1 MSKLHCVPPAPEV
14 MAQIYA
20 DYIRIAQGHGIT
32 FAEYLVSIGYTNPAE
47 NADGMDDA
55 AIMRTGVHGLELIS
69 IPSKP
74 IQGQLRIKVLLIDF
88 PDRPG
93 ALPVSHYQQL
103 LFSKDTHPTGSMRD
117 YYREVSLGKVDI
129 NGSVHGW
136 LRMPNEYG
144 YYTNGQSGTEG
155 NAYPRNAQRMAEDA
169 VRAAQQAGVTFE
181 NSLDVL
187 NDGTIAAL
195 FMIHAGLGAE
205 TLNPSIRG
213 SHIWSHKWI
222 MRQPIEVAPN
232 LFASTYLTVPNDC
245 KVGVCAHELG
255 HLAFQW
261 EDFYDPNYGE
271 DGKEWDGSG
280 SWDLMAGGSYNGNG
294 HRPCHP
300 AGLHKSQHNWIT
312 VRELQ
317 ASGQFSLKP
326 YTTTSGE
333 VLKVVSPKY
342 RPGQYLLL
350 ENRAKTGFD
359 SDLPGEGLLV
369 WKVDESADMFA
380 PEKPAL
386 LLVQADGR
394 RQLETPNDWNTGD
407 AGDPFPGSSNRTEL
421 TDRGVISTSFP
432 EGPDSGISLKSI
444 QRDMDTGNI
453 LLDIQFAGDQVV
465 NSDVV
470 QLETRPNTA
479 IPDNN
484 TSGIQ
489 SIIDNP
495 QNGMVRQIAVSVDI
509 AHTYIG
515 DLRVEL
521 LAPSGQRVTLHNRE
535 GGNADN
541 LRKTY
546 SSASNPALADLL
558 GGKAAGN
565 WTLRVADLTGADVGT
580 LHSWSLAIELDKDA
594 SVIRA
599 EETPN
604 LSIPDN
610 DPAGIASVLR
620 VTRSGIARNLK
631 VHVDIDHT
639 YIGDLRVE
647 LINPQGYRV
656 LLHNKSGGTQ
666 NDLKTI
672 YESSSNSTL
681 APLVGQ
687 PVNGDWTLR
696 VSDLMGNDV
705 GKLNRWGLEIELAA
719 RSQQVRK
726 EDNNAR
732 SIPDNN
738 AGGIGSV
745 LNFTERGTVQAL
757 DIVVDIKH
765 TYIGDLRVE
774 LIAPSGQS
782 AILHNKTGGRT
793 KDLLLQT
800 NSGNSPALHV
810 LTGEP
815 IHGDWI
821 LRVADLESLDTGTL
835 TRWALQLT
843 YVE

>member
-1 MSKLHCVPPAPEV
+1 MSKLHCVPPSPEV

-20 DYIRIAQGHGIT
+20 DYIRIAQGRGIT
-32 FAEYLVSIGYTNPAE
+32 FAEYLVSIGYTNPA
-47 NADGMDDA
+47 ADVDGMDDA
-55 AIMRTGVHGLELIS
+55 AVMRTGVHGLELIS
-69 IPSKP
+69 VPNKP
-74 IQGQLRIKVLLIDF
+74 IQGQLRVKVLLIDF

-103 LFSKDTHPTGSMRD
+103 LFSKDMHPTGSMRD

-136 LRMPNEYG
+136 LRMPNEYS

-181 NSLDVL
+181 SSLDVL

-195 FMIHAGLGAE
+195 FIIHAGLGAE
-205 TLNPSIRG
+205 TLNPNIRG
-213 SHIWSHKWI
+213 NHIWSHKWV
-222 MRQPIEVAPN
+222 MRQSIEVAPN
-232 LFASTYLTVPNDC
+232 LFSSTYLTVPNDC

-312 VRELQ
+312 VRNVET
-317 ASGQFSLKP
+317 SGQFALKP
-326 YTTTSGE
+326 YTAAAGE

-369 WKVDESADMFA
+369 WKVDESAEMFA

-407 AGDPFPGSSNRTEL
+407 AGDPFPGSSNRNEL
-421 TDRGVISTSFP
+421 TDRGIISTSFP
-432 EGPDSGISLKSI
+432 DGQDSGISFKNI
-444 QRDMDTGNI
+444 QRDVDTGNI
-453 LLDIQFAGDQVV
+453 TLGIEFAGDQIST
-465 NSDVV
+465 SDVV
-470 QLETRPNTA
+470 RLEARPNKP
-479 IPDNN
+479 IPDRNEV
-484 TSGIQ
+484 GIQ
-489 SIIDNP
+489 SVIDNTK
-495 QNGMVRQIAVSVDI
+495 NGMVRQIAVSVDI
-509 AHTYIG
+509 THTYTG
-515 DLRVEL
+515 DLRIEL
-521 LAPSGQRVTLHNRE
+521 VAPSGQVVMLHNKE

-541 LRKTY
+541 LKKTY
-546 SSASNPALADLL
+546 SSSTHTALAGLT
-558 GGKAAGN
+558 GTRAAGN
-565 WTLRVADLTGADVGT
+565 WTLRVADLASADIGT
-580 LHSWSLAIELDKDA
+580 LNSWALAIELDKA
-594 SVIRA
+594 ESIVRA
-599 EETPN
+599 EAEPG
-604 LSIPDN
+604 LQIPDN

-620 VTRSGIARNLK
+620 IARSGTARNLK

-647 LINPQGYRV
+647 LVNPQGQRA
-656 LLHNKSGGTQ
+656 LLHNKSGGQQ
-666 NDLKTI
+666 NDLKTY
-672 YESSSNSTL
+672 YESSSTDAL

-687 PVNGDWTLR
+687 SVNGDWTLR

-705 GKLNRWGLEIELAA
+705 GTLNSWSLEIDLAA
-719 RSQQVRK
+719 RGQQVRK

-732 SIPDNN
+732 AIPD
-738 AGGIGSV
+738 ADSAGIGGS
-745 LNFTERGTVQAL
+745 LNFTERGTVQSL
-757 DIVVDIKH
+757 DFLVEIKH
-765 TYIGDLRVE
+765 SYIGDLRVE
-774 LIAPSGQS
+774 LVAPSGKR

-793 KDLLLQT
+793 KDLLLQLS
-800 NSGNSPALHV
+800 SGTSPELSV

-815 IHGDWI
+815 VHGDWI
-821 LRVADLESLDTGTL
+821 LRVADLERLDIGTL
-835 TRWALQLT
+835 TRWALQIT
-843 YVE
+843 YIE